1 MGRTLP
7 TVVQLIRNEEDSW
20 KHFRRALR
28 KEDQEAFD
36 ELMRTM
42 RRHAAPICM
51 ASRPVPFEALFMAML
66 VSLMRS
72 VMDLQSGQKSEERN
86 PDEHNPD
93 EQPAKSDR
101 LDI

>member
-7 TVVQLIRNEEDSW
+7 TVVQLIRNEEESW

-36 ELMRTM
+36 ELMRFM

-66 VSLMRS
+66 VSLMREMLDMKQS
-72 VMDLQSGQKSEERN
+72 KGKADEPPPKADGLDL
-86 PDEHNPD
+86 
-93 EQPAKSDR
+93 
-101 LDI
+101 

>member
-1 MGRTLP
+1 MPHLDWNNMGRTLP

-36 ELMRTM
+36 ELMRFM

-51 ASRPVPFEALFMAML
+51 ASRPVPFESLLMAML
-66 VSLMRS
+66 VSLMRD
-72 VMDLQSGQKSEERN
+72 VMDLQQSKGKA
-86 PDEHNPD
+86 DE
-93 EQPAKSDR
+93 PAAKADR
-101 LDI
+101 LDL

>member
-7 TVVQLIRNEEDSW
+7 TVVQLIRNEEESW

-36 ELMRTM
+36 ELMRYM

-51 ASRPVPFEALFMAML
+51 ASRPVPADSMFMGML
-66 VSLMRS
+66 VSLMRE
-72 VMDLQSGQKSEERN
+72 VMDLQQSKGKDHE
-86 PDEHNPD
+86 PPT
-93 EQPAKSDR
+93 KSDR
-101 LDI
+101 LDL